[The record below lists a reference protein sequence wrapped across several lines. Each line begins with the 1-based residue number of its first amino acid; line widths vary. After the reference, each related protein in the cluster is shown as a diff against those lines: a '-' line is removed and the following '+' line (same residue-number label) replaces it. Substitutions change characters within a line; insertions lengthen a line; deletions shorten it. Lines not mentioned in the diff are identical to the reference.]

1 MPPTSVVG
9 QLDPAVKNTAG
20 FVLELRNIVKTFGT
34 FTALDDVNFNLKRGE
49 VHALLGENG
58 AGKSTLMNIVC
69 GLYAADSGERL
80 HEGEPVWIS
89 NPREAHALGIGMV
102 HLQKQDRRSRNA
114 EARMHSRPCSWEV
127 WRPSTAGTQVGNG
140 AYMY

>member
-1 MPPTSVVG
+1 MELTSVIN

-20 FVLELRNIVKTFGT
+20 FVLELHNIVKTFGT
-34 FTALDDVNFNLKRGE
+34 FTALDNVSFSLKKGE

-69 GLYAADSGERL
+69 GLYAADSGRRL

-89 NPREAHALGIGMV
+89 SPREAHALGIGMV
-102 HLQKQDRRSRNA
+102 HQHYKLVKPFSALENIQLENGS
-114 EARMHSRPCSWEV
+114 
-127 WRPSTAGTQVGNG
+127 GN
-140 AYMY
+140 